1 MMAANGSPHPFDSMR
16 REVDGALSS
25 HFGPSRAEDSRVRQ
39 AMRESVTAG
48 GKRLRPIMT
57 MVAAEDLGCRSG
69 AALRAGCA
77 VELVHTASLLLDD
90 LPCMDDA
97 AMRRGRPAAHI
108 RFGEDV
114 AILAA
119 IALLSDAYAMVA
131 ALPEVPG
138 EKAARMVCSLSE
150 AIGLSGLV
158 AGQYKDLH
166 LGPAARQREGE
177 TVNDQKTGSL
187 FVTCLEMAAVLAGT
201 DAPAASA
208 LRAYGCEIGRAF
220 QLFDDLLDLDGD
232 PALMGK
238 GTDQDAARPGPVRR
252 LGRAA
257 ALKQIR
263 AHVTAARLSLA
274 GLPVRARGL
283 LALTDHIFGSEAIPF
298 DAQPHAANGAVMAGL
313 LAR

>member
-1 MMAANGSPHPFDSMR
+1 MGSYKPFEAMR
-16 REVDGALSS
+16 REVDSELSR
-25 HFGPSRAEDSRVRQ
+25 HFGTPQTGDSLVRQ

-57 MVAAEDLGCRSG
+57 MVTARDLGFHTQ

-97 AMRRGRPAAHI
+97 AMRRGKPAVHI
-108 RFGEDV
+108 TFGEDV
-114 AILAA
+114 AILAS

-131 ALPEVPG
+131 GLPDVPG
-138 EKAARMVCSLSE
+138 DRSVRMVTSLSE
-150 AIGLSGLV
+150 AIGLNGLV
-158 AGQYKDLH
+158 SGQYKDLH
-166 LGPAARQREGE
+166 LGITARQRESE
-177 TVNDQKTGSL
+177 ALNDQKTGSL
-187 FVTCLEMAAVLAGT
+187 FVTCLDMAAMLAGA
-201 DAPAASA
+201 DASA
-208 LRAYGCEIGRAF
+208 LAALRSYGYEIGRAF

-232 PALMGK
+232 AALMGK
-238 GTDQDAARPGPVRR
+238 STQQDAARPGPVRK

-257 ALKQIR
+257 AVKQIK
-263 AHVTAARLSLA
+263 AHVAAARLSLA

-283 LALTDHIFGSEAIPF
+283 LSLTDHIFGD
-298 DAQPHAANGAVMAGL
+298 DAAPADAHPRAAGSAVMASL